1 MRTLPLVV
9 LFLLL
14 LVASTASAAP
24 KKLTFDDFWTVAGV
38 TRTDTADTIA
48 KKWGKPTEDTVVA
61 GERTL
66 RFTDGPT
73 VTLRASGG
81 IMIDMLMLGDAFVKA
96 HPDAATSLLGQTCK
110 AAGAR
115 LAFYKKG
122 PVTGYLTCKH
132 YDKNGYFID
141 VTLMCSKTVSTVV
154 VVWEPMP
161 PEVKAS
167 PLPDHC

>member
-1 MRTLPLVV
+1 MRTL
-9 LFLLL
+9 L
-14 LVASTASAAP
+14 LVLMLASHTAAAAP

-38 TRTDTADTIA
+38 SRTDTADTIA
-48 KKWGKPTEDTVVA
+48 KKWGKPKADKLVA

-66 RFTDGPT
+66 RFADGPT

-96 HPDAATSLLGQTCK
+96 HRDAATSLLGQTC
-110 AAGAR
+110 AVAGAR
-115 LAFYKKG
+115 LAFFKKG
-122 PVTGYLTCKH
+122 PVPGYLTCKH
-132 YDKNGYFID
+132 YDKNGFFID

>member
-1 MRTLPLVV
+1 MRSFP
-9 LFLLL
+9 LL
-14 LVASTASAAP
+14 LVLATATASAAP
-24 KKLTFDDFWTVAGV
+24 KKKLTFDDFWSVAGA
-38 TRTDTADTIA
+38 TRTDTAATLA

-66 RFTDGPT
+66 RWKDGPT

-81 IMIDMLMLGDAFVKA
+81 MMIDMLLLGDAFVKA
-96 HPDAATSLLGQTCK
+96 HADPATSLLGQSCA

-115 LAFYKKG
+115 LAFFKKG
-122 PVTGYLTCKH
+122 AVPGYLTCKH
-132 YDKNGYFID
+132 YDANGTFLD
-141 VTLMCSKTVSTVV
+141 VTLMCSKTVSSVV
-154 VVWEPMP
+154 IVWEPMP

>member
-9 LFLLL
+9 LL
-14 LVASTASAAP
+14 ASATATAAP
-24 KKLTFDDFWTVAGV
+24 KKLGFADFWTVAGA
-38 TRTDTADTIA
+38 TRTDTAETLA
-48 KKWGKPTEDTVVA
+48 KKWGKPAEDKVVA

-66 RFTDGPT
+66 RWKDGPS

-81 IMIDMLMLGDAFVKA
+81 MMIDMLMLGDAFLKA
-96 HPDAATSLLGQTCK
+96 HPDPATSLIGQTCA

-115 LAFYKKG
+115 LAFYRKG
-122 PVTGYLTCKH
+122 KVPGYLTCKH
-132 YDKNGYFID
+132 YDPNGYFLD
-141 VTLMCSKTVSTVV
+141 VTLMCSKTVSSVV
-154 VVWEPMP
+154 IVWEPMP

>member
-1 MRTLPLVV
+1 MRTLPL
-9 LFLLL
+9 LMLLL
-14 LVASTASAAP
+14 ATATASAAP
-24 KKLTFDDFWTVAGV
+24 KKKLTFADFWTVAGV
-38 TRTDTADTIA
+38 TRTDTAETIA
-48 KKWGKPTEDTVVA
+48 KKWGKPKEDKVVA

-66 RFTDGPT
+66 RFTDGPS

-96 HPDAATSLLGQTCK
+96 HPDAATSLLGQTC
-110 AAGAR
+110 AVAGAR

-122 PVTGYLTCKH
+122 PVPGYLTCKH